1 MSQAIAHILE
11 EVEQLS
17 STERAELADCIV
29 AIIAREIPPEIA
41 AAQVTE
47 VRRRISQVEV
57 EVGEVALIP
66 GEEALEHVRR
76 IVASARAAS

>member
-1 MSQAIAHILE
+1 MTQAIAHILE

-29 AIIAREIPPEIA
+29 GIIAREIPPKIA

-47 VRRRISQVEV
+47 VRRRIAQV